1 MWAGDEEGATT
12 VEYGLVAGLMGV
24 VFVLAGPELYDAF
37 LALLNDILDGM
48 VG

>member
-1 MWAGDEEGATT
+1 MWAGNEEGATA
-12 VEYGLVAGLMGV
+12 VEYGLVAGLMGI

-37 LALLNDILDGM
+37 LELLNDILHGM